1 MRPLCLIAL
10 ISSACANEI
19 TYIDLAGEK
28 QRQVIVDREKGQ
40 YLGHPTTALL
50 DDGRTVLCVYPKGHG
65 RGPILYKRSTNGGKT
80 WSKRLPTPASWATSR
95 EVPTLF
101 RVTDGAGKKRIIMFS
116 GLYPIRMAVS
126 EDEGANWGE
135 LEAIGDFGGI
145 VAMGTMIADRGKPG
159 HYRTLFHDDGRFI
172 AAKPRRANPV
182 RFTLYSSLSTDGG
195 LSWAE
200 PETIQSSRAI
210 HLCEPG
216 AVRSPDGKQVAVLL
230 RENARRKNS
239 HVIFSNDE
247 GKSWSQPRELPITL
261 SGDRHTAKYLPDG
274 RLFISFRCR
283 TAIGSKVGIDKSP
296 VPCEGDWVAW
306 VGSYQD
312 IVEGRAGQYLIRIA
326 DNKKSW
332 DTTYPGVEL
341 LPDGTILTT
350 TYGHWEAGEQP
361 YILSIR
367 LKGEELDARAAKAP
381 RIRLSA
387 DAKAIVRAVTEH
399 PATRIWADAP
409 HSAFTGLVRWQER
422 FYCTFREG
430 RGHAG
435 DGDNGRIRIISSS
448 DGEKWHPVDLLELKG
463 IDLRDPKLSVTP
475 DKRLM
480 CLMGGSHYEGNTLLG
495 QLPRVAFM
503 KKGENKFSALNAVR
517 IDKKI
522 AAEKDW
528 LWRVT
533 WHGNSGYGVTYQPAK
548 DASQV
553 FLVKTGDGISYQLV
567 SALKI
572 PDRPNEATI
581 RFGDREEMRIV
592 VRNEGGNHKGYLG
605 TAAPPYTDFS
615 WRQVDLR
622 LGGPDLV
629 RIPNGKWVLASRRYT
644 SPTRTVF
651 GLLGEDG
658 HFEPRVLVPS
668 AGDTSYPGMLVHGGR
683 LWASYY
689 ASHEGKSAIYLARIP
704 LSEFE

>member
-1 MRPLCLIAL
+1 MRILFLTAL
-10 ISSACANEI
+10 VSSACANEI
-19 TYIDLAGEK
+19 TYLDLAGEK
-28 QRQVIVDREKGQ
+28 HRQVIVDREKGQ

-50 DDGRTVLCVYPKGHG
+50 DDGKTVLCVYPKGHG
-65 RGPILYKRSTNGGKT
+65 KGSIIYKRSTDGGKT
-80 WSKRLPTPASWATSR
+80 WGERLPTPASWASSR

-101 RVTDGAGKKRIIMFS
+101 RVTDATGKKRIIMFS

-126 EDEGANWGE
+126 EDEGASWGE
-135 LEAIGDFGGI
+135 LEPIGDFGGI
-145 VAMGTMIADRGKPG
+145 VAMGTMMTVRGKPG
-159 HYRTLFHDDGRFI
+159 HYRTFFHDDGRFI

-195 LSWAE
+195 LGWSA
-200 PETIQSSRAI
+200 PEAIQSSTAI

-239 HVIFSNDE
+239 HVIFSDDE
-247 GKSWSQPRELPITL
+247 GNSWSEPRELPITL

-283 TAIGSKVGIDKSP
+283 TAIGSKVGITKSP

-306 VGSYQD
+306 VGNYQD
-312 IVEGRAGQYLIRIA
+312 IVEGRPGQYLIRIA

-350 TYGHWEAGEQP
+350 TYGHWEKGEQP
-361 YILSIR
+361 YILSVR
-367 LKGEELDARAAKAP
+367 LKGKELDKRAAKAP

-387 DAKAIVRAVTEH
+387 DSKAIARTVTEH
-399 PATRIWADAP
+399 PATRIWANAP
-409 HSAFTGLVRWQER
+409 HSAFTDLVRWQEK

-430 RGHAG
+430 KGHAG
-435 DGDNGRIRIISSS
+435 GGDSGRIRIISSS
-448 DGEKWHPVDLLELKG
+448 EGERWQSVDLLKLTG

-475 DKRLM
+475 DNRLM
-480 CLMGGSHYEGNTLLG
+480 CLMGGSHYDGNTLLG

-503 KKGENKFSALNAVR
+503 KKGEEKFRALNAVK
-517 IDKKI
+517 IDPKI
-522 AAEKDW
+522 AAKKDW

-533 WHGNSGYGVTYQPAK
+533 WHGESGYGVTYQPTE
-548 DASQV
+548 DASKV
-553 FLVKTGDGISYQLV
+553 FLVKTRDGISYQLV
-567 SALKI
+567 STLKI
-572 PDRPNEATI
+572 PDSPNEATI
-581 RFGDREEMRIV
+581 RFGDRDEMRIV
-592 VRNEGGNHKGYLG
+592 VRNEGGNLMGYLG
-605 TAAPPYTDFS
+605 TAAAPYTDFS
-615 WRQVDLR
+615 WRQVSLQ

-629 RIPNGKWVLASRRYT
+629 RTPGGKWVLGSRRYT
-644 SPTRTVF
+644 NPTRTVF
-651 GLLGEDG
+651 GLLDKDG

-668 AGDTSYPGMLVHGGR
+668 ADDTSYPGMLIHGSK

>member
-1 MRPLCLIAL
+1 MRLLCLIAL

-65 RGPILYKRSTNGGKT
+65 RGPILYKRSTDGGKT

-101 RVTDGAGKKRIIMFS
+101 RVTDAAGKKRIIMFS

-172 AAKPRRANPV
+172 AAKPRPANPV

-200 PETIQSSRAI
+200 PETIQSSTAI

-239 HVIFSNDE
+239 HVIFSDDE
-247 GKSWSQPRELPITL
+247 GKSWSQPSELPITL

-283 TAIGSKVGIDKSP
+283 TAIGSKVGIGKSP
-296 VPCEGDWVAW
+296 VPCEGDWAAW
-306 VGSYQD
+306 VGSYRD
-312 IVEGRAGQYLIRIA
+312 IVEGRPGQYLIRIA
-326 DNKKSW
+326 DNKKGW

-361 YILSIR
+361 YILSVR
-367 LKGEELDARAAKAP
+367 LKGEELDQRALKAP

-387 DAKAIVRAVTEH
+387 DSKAIARAVTEH
-399 PATRIWADAP
+399 PATRIWDSAP
-409 HSAFTGLVRWQER
+409 HSAFTDLVRWQEK

-430 RGHAG
+430 KGHAG
-435 DGDNGRIRIISSS
+435 GGDNGRIRIISSS
-448 DGEKWHPVDLLELKG
+448 DGEKWQSVDLLELKG

-503 KKGENKFSALNAVR
+503 KKGGSKFSALNAVR
-517 IDKKI
+517 IDPKI

-548 DASQV
+548 AASQV
-553 FLVKTGDGISYQLV
+553 FLVQTGDGISYRLV

-581 RFGDREEMRIV
+581 RFGEREEMRIV

-605 TAAPPYTDFS
+605 TAPPPYTDFS

-629 RIPNGKWVLASRRYT
+629 RIPNGKWVLGSRRYT

-668 AGDTSYPGMLVHGGR
+668 AGDTSYPGMLIHENK

-689 ASHEGKSAIYLARIP
+689 ASHEEKTAIYLARIP

>member
-1 MRPLCLIAL
+1 MRILFLTAL
-10 ISSACANEI
+10 VSSACANEI
-19 TYIDLAGEK
+19 TYLDLAGEK
-28 QRQVIVDREKGQ
+28 HRQVIVDREKGQ

-50 DDGRTVLCVYPKGHG
+50 DDGKTVLCVYPKGHG
-65 RGPILYKRSTNGGKT
+65 KGSIIYKRSTDGGKT
-80 WSKRLPTPASWATSR
+80 WGERLPTPASWASSR

-101 RVTDGAGKKRIIMFS
+101 RVTDATGKKRIIMFS

-126 EDEGANWGE
+126 EDEGASWGE
-135 LEAIGDFGGI
+135 LEPIGDFGGI
-145 VAMGTMIADRGKPG
+145 VAMGTMMTVRGKPG
-159 HYRTLFHDDGRFI
+159 HYRTFFHDDGRFI

-195 LSWAE
+195 LGWSA
-200 PETIQSSRAI
+200 PEAIQSSTAI

-239 HVIFSNDE
+239 HVIFSDDE
-247 GKSWSQPRELPITL
+247 GNSWSEPRELPITL

-283 TAIGSKVGIDKSP
+283 TAIGSKVGITKSP

-306 VGSYQD
+306 VGNYQD
-312 IVEGRAGQYLIRIA
+312 IVEGRPGQYLIRIA

-350 TYGHWEAGEQP
+350 TYGHWEKGEQP
-361 YILSIR
+361 YILSVR
-367 LKGEELDARAAKAP
+367 LKGKELDKRAAKAP

-387 DAKAIVRAVTEH
+387 DSKAIARTVTEH
-399 PATRIWADAP
+399 PATRIWANAP
-409 HSAFTGLVRWQER
+409 HSAFTDLVRWQEK

-430 RGHAG
+430 KGHAG
-435 DGDNGRIRIISSS
+435 GGDSGRIRIISSS
-448 DGEKWHPVDLLELKG
+448 EGERWQSVDLLKLTG

-475 DKRLM
+475 DNRLM
-480 CLMGGSHYEGNTLLG
+480 CLMGGSHYDGNTLLG

-503 KKGENKFSALNAVR
+503 KKGEEKFRALNAVK
-517 IDKKI
+517 IDPKI
-522 AAEKDW
+522 AAKKDW

-533 WHGNSGYGVTYQPAK
+533 WHGESGYGVTYQPTE
-548 DASQV
+548 DASKV
-553 FLVKTGDGISYQLV
+553 FLVKTRDGISYQLV
-567 SALKI
+567 STLKI
-572 PDRPNEATI
+572 PDSPNEATI
-581 RFGDREEMRIV
+581 RFGDRDEMRIV
-592 VRNEGGNHKGYLG
+592 VRNEGGNLMGYLG
-605 TAAPPYTDFS
+605 TAAAPYTDFS
-615 WRQVDLR
+615 WRQVSR
-622 LGGPDLV
+622 QLGGPDLV
-629 RIPNGKWVLASRRYT
+629 RTPGGKGVLGSRRYT
-644 SPTRTVF
+644 NPTRTVF
-651 GLLGEDG
+651 GLLDKDG

-668 AGDTSYPGMLVHGGR
+668 ADDTSYPGMLIHGSK

>member
-1 MRPLCLIAL
+1 MRNLFFLAML
-10 ISSACANEI
+10 SSASANEI
-19 TYIDLAGEK
+19 TYIDLAREK
-28 QRQVIVDREKGQ
+28 HRQVIVDREKGQ

-50 DDGRTVLCVYPKGHG
+50 DDGKTVLCVYPKGHG
-65 RGPILYKRSTNGGKT
+65 RGPIVYKRSTDGGRT
-80 WSKRLPTPASWATSR
+80 WSERLPTPASWASSR

-101 RVTDGAGKKRIIMFS
+101 RVKDAAGKKRIIMFS

-126 EDEGANWGE
+126 EDEGTSWGE
-135 LEAIGDFGGI
+135 LEPIGDFGGI
-145 VAMGTMIADRGKPG
+145 VAMGTMIAVRGRPG

-172 AAKPRRANPV
+172 GAKPQRANPV

-195 LSWAE
+195 LSWGA
-200 PETIQSSRAI
+200 PETIQSSTAI

-247 GKSWSQPRELPITL
+247 GTSWSEPRELPITL

-283 TAIGSKVGIDKSP
+283 TAIGSRVGIAKSP
-296 VPCEGDWVAW
+296 VPCEGDWAAW
-306 VGSYQD
+306 VGSYRD
-312 IVEGRAGQYLIRIA
+312 IVEGRPGQYLIRIA

-350 TYGHWEAGEQP
+350 TYGHWDAGEQP
-361 YILSIR
+361 YILSVR
-367 LKGEELDARAAKAP
+367 LKAKELDARAAKAP

-387 DAKAIVRAVTEH
+387 DTKGIARAVKEH
-399 PATRIWADAP
+399 PAKKIWAEAA
-409 HSAFTGLVRWQER
+409 HSAFTGLVRWREK

-435 DGDNGRIRIISSS
+435 GGDNGRIRIISSS
-448 DGEKWHPVDLLELKG
+448 EGEKWQSVDLLELKG

-475 DKRLM
+475 DNRLM
-480 CLMGGSHYEGNTLLG
+480 CLMGGSHYDGNTLLG

-503 KKGENKFSALNAVR
+503 TKSETKFGALNEIR
-517 IDKKI
+517 IDQKI
-522 AAEKDW
+522 AAKKDW

-533 WHGNSGYGVTYQPAK
+533 WHGETGYGVTYQPAR
-548 DASQV
+548 DSSRA
-553 FLVKTGDGISYQLV
+553 FLVKTLDGISYELV
-567 SALKI
+567 SALDI
-572 PDRPNEATI
+572 PDSPNEATI
-581 RFGDREEMRIV
+581 RFAAEGRMHV
-592 VRNEGGNHKGYLG
+592 VIRNEGGNRRGYLG
-605 TAAPPYTDFS
+605 TAAAPFTNFN
-615 WRQVDLR
+615 WRQVSLR

-629 RIPNGKWVLASRRYT
+629 RAPGGKWILGSRRYT
-644 SPTRTVF
+644 NPTRTVF

-668 AGDTSYPGMLVHGGR
+668 AGDTSYPGMLIHGDR